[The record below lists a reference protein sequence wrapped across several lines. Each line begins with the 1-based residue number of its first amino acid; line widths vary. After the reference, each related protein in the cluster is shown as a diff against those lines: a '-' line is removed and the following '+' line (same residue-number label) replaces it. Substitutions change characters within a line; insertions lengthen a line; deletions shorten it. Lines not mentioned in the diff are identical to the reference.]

1 MAPPQVTGRKP
12 VSSNLRLLS
21 YPDLKLKG
29 IGFSRSE
36 LRRREHAGTFP
47 QRLKLGEGRNP
58 TVAWV
63 EHEIDDWI
71 VSRMAARGSLGATP

>member
-1 MAPPQVTGRKP
+1 MTAQQQ
-12 VSSNLRLLS
+12 LRLLG
-21 YPDLKLKG
+21 YPELKLKG
-29 IGFSRSE
+29 IKFSRSE

-47 QRLKLGEGRNP
+47 QRVKLGEGLNP

-71 VSRMAARGSLGATP
+71 VSRMAARGATRVS